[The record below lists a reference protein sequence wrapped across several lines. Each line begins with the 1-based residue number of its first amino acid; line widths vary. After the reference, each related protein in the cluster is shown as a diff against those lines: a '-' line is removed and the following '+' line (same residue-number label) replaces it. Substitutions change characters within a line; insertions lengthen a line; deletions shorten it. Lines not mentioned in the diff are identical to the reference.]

1 MNELQQLNESH
12 GLLLVFVNVLL
23 EQIGLPVPAYPTL
36 IVTGALAMQSK
47 PLLGAGV
54 LVAMVACLIA
64 DGLWY
69 WAGKRYGGVL
79 LKTICKISLSQDSC
93 VRQGLTVYERVGP
106 RAMLLSK
113 FLPGAGAL
121 VTTVAGMNATPVWVF
136 VRYSLAGSF
145 IWAGSA
151 LLLGMLF
158 SDALIP
164 MLDWLSGYIPI
175 AIVSVLAVL
184 GLFIG
189 WKYFKRRRLKT
200 RTARVPRITVPEL
213 LALRDT
219 DDAPV
224 VIDVRPSFHAAV
236 IEGIPGAVS
245 ISLEE
250 PIAPWIERL
259 GDVDMVFYCACP
271 NELSAALLAEK
282 LHAHG
287 LTGARRSSAGWMPG
301 RLRRCRLRCRA
312 ERRREFGIQPGVPA
326 GMRLMWERACSR
338 RVLQA
343 TDLC

>member
-54 LVAMVACLIA
+54 LVAMFACLIA
-64 DGLWY
+64 DTLWY
-69 WAGKRYGGVL
+69 FAGKRYGGVL
-79 LKTICKISLSQDSC
+79 LKSICKISLSQDTC
-93 VRQGLTVYERVGP
+93 IRQGLNVYDRVGP

-121 VTTVAGMNATPVWVF
+121 VTTVAGMNATPF
-136 VRYSLAGSF
+136 ALFMRYSLAGSF

-158 SDALIP
+158 TDAIIP
-164 MLDWLSGYIPI
+164 LLSWLTGYLPV
-175 AIVSVLAVL
+175 AIGGVLAAL
-184 GLFIG
+184 ALFIG
-189 WKYFKRRRLKT
+189 WKYWKRRRLMK
-200 RTARVPRITVPEL
+200 RTSKVPRITVPQL

-219 DDAPV
+219 DNAPV
-224 VIDVRPSFHAAV
+224 IIDVRPKFHTAV
-236 IEGIPGAVS
+236 VDGIPGAVS

-250 PIAPWIERL
+250 PLDPWVEQL
-259 GDVDMVFYCACP
+259 GNVDMVFYCACP

-282 LHAHG
+282 MRARG
-287 LTGARRSSAGWMPG
+287 LTRGKALVGGLDAWRDAQTEQDTPG
-301 RLRRCRLRCRA
+301 EA
-312 ERRREFGIQPGVPA
+312 
-326 GMRLMWERACSR
+326 
-338 RVLQA
+338 A
-343 TDLC
+343 TA

>member
-54 LVAMVACLIA
+54 LVAMLACLIA
-64 DGLWY
+64 DALWY
-69 WAGKRYGGVL
+69 WAGKRYGSVL
-79 LKTICKISLSQDSC
+79 LKSICKISLSQDTC
-93 VRQGLTVYERVGP
+93 IRQGLNVYERVGP

-121 VTTVAGMNATPVWVF
+121 VTTVAGMNATPFAVF
-136 VRYSLAGSF
+136 MRYSLAGSF

-164 MLDWLSGYIPI
+164 LLDWLSGYLPI
-175 AIVSVLAVL
+175 AICAVL
-184 GLFIG
+184 GLLGVFIA
-189 WKYFKRRRLKT
+189 WKYWKRRRLQA
-200 RTARVPRITVPEL
+200 RTARVPRITVPQL
-213 LALRDT
+213 LALRDS
-219 DDAPV
+219 DQAPV
-224 VIDVRPSFHAAV
+224 IIDVRPRFHTAV
-236 IEGIPGAVS
+236 VEGIPGAVS

-250 PIAPWIERL
+250 PLEPWL
-259 GDVDMVFYCACP
+259 DQLNDVDMVFYCACP

-282 LHAHG
+282 LHARG
-287 LTGARRSSAGWMPG
+287 LTRGKALVGGLDAW
-301 RLRRCRLRCRA
+301 
-312 ERRREFGIQPGVPA
+312 REAQVAASDPPVKA
-326 GMRLMWERACSR
+326 
-338 RVLQA
+338 A
-343 TDLC
+343 TA

>member
-54 LVAMVACLIA
+54 LIAMLACLIA
-64 DGLWY
+64 DTLWY
-69 WAGKRYGGVL
+69 FAGKRYGSVL
-79 LKTICKISLSQDSC
+79 LKSICKISLSQDTC
-93 VRQGLTVYERVGP
+93 IRQGLNIYDRVGP

-121 VTTVAGMNATPVWVF
+121 VTTVAGMNATPF
-136 VRYSLAGSF
+136 ALFMRYSLAGSF

-158 SDALIP
+158 TDAIIP
-164 MLDWLSGYIPI
+164 LLSWLTGYLPV
-175 AIVSVLAVL
+175 AIVAVLVAL

-189 WKYFKRRRLKT
+189 WKYWKRRRLMV
-200 RTARVPRITVPEL
+200 RTAKVPRITVPQL

-224 VIDVRPSFHAAV
+224 IIDVRPKFHTAV
-236 IEGIPGAVS
+236 VEGIPGALS

-250 PIAPWIERL
+250 PLDPWVQQL

-282 LHAHG
+282 LRARG
-287 LTGARRSSAGWMPG
+287 LTRGKALVGGLDAWRDAQGEQDAPG
-301 RLRRCRLRCRA
+301 QTA
-312 ERRREFGIQPGVPA
+312 A
-326 GMRLMWERACSR
+326 A
-338 RVLQA
+338 
-343 TDLC
+343 

>member
-54 LVAMVACLIA
+54 LVAMLACLIA
-64 DGLWY
+64 DALWY
-69 WAGKRYGGVL
+69 WAGKRYGSVL
-79 LKTICKISLSQDSC
+79 LKSICKISLSQDTC
-93 VRQGLTVYERVGP
+93 IRQGLNVYERVGP

-121 VTTVAGMNATPVWVF
+121 VTTVAGMNATPF
-136 VRYSLAGSF
+136 ALFMRYSLAGSF

-164 MLDWLSGYIPI
+164 LLDWLSGYLPI
-175 AIVSVLAVL
+175 AIGAVL
-184 GLFIG
+184 GLLGVFIA
-189 WKYFKRRRLKT
+189 WKYWKRRRLQA
-200 RTARVPRITVPEL
+200 RTARVPRITVPQL
-213 LALRDT
+213 LALRDS
-219 DDAPV
+219 DQAPV
-224 VIDVRPSFHAAV
+224 IIDVRPRFHTAV
-236 IEGIPGAVS
+236 VEGIPGAVS

-250 PIAPWIERL
+250 PLEPWL
-259 GDVDMVFYCACP
+259 DQLDDVDMVFYCACP

-282 LHAHG
+282 LHARG
-287 LTGARRSSAGWMPG
+287 LTRGKALVGGLDAW
-301 RLRRCRLRCRA
+301 
-312 ERRREFGIQPGVPA
+312 REAQVAASDPPVKA
-326 GMRLMWERACSR
+326 
-338 RVLQA
+338 A
-343 TDLC
+343 TA

>member
-54 LVAMVACLIA
+54 LVAMLACLIA
-64 DGLWY
+64 DALWY
-69 WAGKRYGGVL
+69 WAGKRYGSVL
-79 LKTICKISLSQDSC
+79 LKSICKISLSQDTC
-93 VRQGLTVYERVGP
+93 IRQGLNVYERVGP

-121 VTTVAGMNATPVWVF
+121 VTTVAGMNATPFAVF
-136 VRYSLAGSF
+136 MRYSLAGSF

-164 MLDWLSGYIPI
+164 LLDWLSGYLPI
-175 AIVSVLAVL
+175 AIGAVL
-184 GLFIG
+184 GLLGVFIA
-189 WKYFKRRRLKT
+189 WKYWKRRRLQA
-200 RTARVPRITVPEL
+200 RTARVPRITVPQL
-213 LALRDT
+213 LALRDS
-219 DDAPV
+219 DQAPV
-224 VIDVRPSFHAAV
+224 IIDVRPRFHTAV
-236 IEGIPGAVS
+236 VEGIPGAVS

-250 PIAPWIERL
+250 PLEPWL
-259 GDVDMVFYCACP
+259 DQLDDVDMVFYCACP

-282 LHAHG
+282 LHARG
-287 LTGARRSSAGWMPG
+287 LTRGKALVGGLDAWREAQVAASDPPG
-301 RLRRCRLRCRA
+301 KA
-312 ERRREFGIQPGVPA
+312 
-326 GMRLMWERACSR
+326 
-338 RVLQA
+338 A
-343 TDLC
+343 TA

>member
-54 LVAMVACLIA
+54 LIAMLACLIA
-64 DGLWY
+64 DTLWY
-69 WAGKRYGGVL
+69 LAGKRYGSVL
-79 LKTICKISLSQDSC
+79 LKSICKISLSQDTC
-93 VRQGLTVYERVGP
+93 IRQGLTVYDRVGP

-121 VTTVAGMNATPVWVF
+121 VTTVAGMNATPF
-136 VRYSLAGSF
+136 ALFMRYSLAGSF

-158 SDALIP
+158 TDAIIP
-164 MLDWLSGYIPI
+164 LL
-175 AIVSVLAVL
+175 SVLASYLPLAIGGVL
-184 GLFIG
+184 AALVLFIG
-189 WKYFKRRRLKT
+189 WKYWKRRRLIV
-200 RTARVPRITVPEL
+200 RTAKVPRITVAQL

-224 VIDVRPSFHAAV
+224 IIDVRPTFHTAV
-236 IEGIPGAVS
+236 VEGIPGAKS

-250 PIAPWIERL
+250 PLDPWIEQL

-282 LHAHG
+282 LRARG
-287 LTGARRSSAGWMPG
+287 LTRGKALVGGLDAW
-301 RLRRCRLRCRA
+301 
-312 ERRREFGIQPGVPA
+312 REAHSEQDAPEQTAVA
-326 GMRLMWERACSR
+326 
-338 RVLQA
+338 
-343 TDLC
+343 

>member
-54 LVAMVACLIA
+54 LVAMFACLIA

-79 LKTICKISLSQDSC
+79 LKSICKISLSQDTC
-93 VRQGLTVYERVGP
+93 IRQGLTVYDRVGP

-121 VTTVAGMNATPVWVF
+121 VTTVAGMNGTPLAIF
-136 VRYSLAGSF
+136 MRYSLAGSF

-158 SDALIP
+158 TDAIIP
-164 MLDWLSGYIPI
+164 LLGWLTGYLPL
-175 AIVSVLAVL
+175 AIGGVLAAFA
-184 GLFIG
+184 LFLG
-189 WKYFKRRRLKT
+189 WKYWKRRRLLA
-200 RTARVPRITVPEL
+200 RTSQVPRISVPQL

-219 DDAPV
+219 VDAPV
-224 VIDVRPSFHAAV
+224 IIDVRPTFHTAV

-250 PIAPWIERL
+250 PLEPWVEKL

-271 NELSAALLAEK
+271 NELSAALLAQK

-287 LTGARRSSAGWMPG
+287 LTRGKALVGGLDAWRNAQIEPDAAG
-301 RLRRCRLRCRA
+301 
-312 ERRREFGIQPGVPA
+312 ET
-326 GMRLMWERACSR
+326 
-338 RVLQA
+338 A
-343 TDLC
+343 TA

>member
-54 LVAMVACLIA
+54 LVAMFACLIA
-64 DGLWY
+64 DTLWY
-69 WAGKRYGGVL
+69 FAGKRYGGVL
-79 LKTICKISLSQDSC
+79 LKSICKISLSQDTC
-93 VRQGLTVYERVGP
+93 IRQGLNVYDRVGP

-121 VTTVAGMNATPVWVF
+121 VTTVAGMNATPF
-136 VRYSLAGSF
+136 ALFMRYSLAGSF

-158 SDALIP
+158 TDAIIP
-164 MLDWLSGYIPI
+164 LLGWLTGYLPL
-175 AIVSVLAVL
+175 AIGSVLLAL

-189 WKYFKRRRLKT
+189 WKYWKRRRLMK
-200 RTARVPRITVPEL
+200 RTSKVPRITVPQL

-219 DDAPV
+219 DDMPLI
-224 VIDVRPSFHAAV
+224 IDVRPKFHTAV
-236 IEGIPGAVS
+236 VEGIPGALS

-250 PIAPWIERL
+250 PLDPWL
-259 GDVDMVFYCACP
+259 DQLSDVDMVFYCACP

-282 LHAHG
+282 LRARG
-287 LTGARRSSAGWMPG
+287 LTRGKALIGGLDAWREAHPDQDIPG
-301 RLRRCRLRCRA
+301 
-312 ERRREFGIQPGVPA
+312 
-326 GMRLMWERACSR
+326 
-338 RVLQA
+338 QA
-343 TDLC
+343 ATA

>member
-54 LVAMVACLIA
+54 LIAMLACLIA
-64 DGLWY
+64 DSLWY
-69 WAGKRYGGVL
+69 LAGKRYGAVL
-79 LKTICKISLSQDSC
+79 LKSICKISLSQDTC
-93 VRQGLTVYERVGP
+93 IRQGLNVYDRVGP

-121 VTTVAGMNATPVWVF
+121 VTTVAGMNATPF
-136 VRYSLAGSF
+136 ALFMRYSLAGSF

-158 SDALIP
+158 TDAIIP
-164 MLDWLSGYIPI
+164 VLSWLTGYLPV
-175 AIVSVLAVL
+175 AIGGVLLAL

-189 WKYFKRRRLKT
+189 WKYWKRRRLAR
-200 RTARVPRITVPEL
+200 RTAKIPRITVPQL

-219 DDAPV
+219 DEPPV
-224 VIDVRPSFHAAV
+224 IIDVRPTFHTHV
-236 IEGIPGAVS
+236 VDGIPGAIS

-250 PIAPWIERL
+250 PLDPWVEQL
-259 GDVDMVFYCACP
+259 TDVDMVFYCACP
-271 NELSAALLAEK
+271 NELSAALLAER
-282 LHAHG
+282 LRARG
-287 LTGARRSSAGWMPG
+287 LTRGKALVGGLDAWRE
-301 RLRRCRLRCRA
+301 A
-312 ERRREFGIQPGVPA
+312 EGEPA
-326 GMRLMWERACSR
+326 LVDKPA
-338 RVLQA
+338 A
-343 TDLC
+343 A

>member
-54 LVAMVACLIA
+54 LVAMLACLIA
-64 DGLWY
+64 DALWY
-69 WAGKRYGGVL
+69 WAGKRYGSVL
-79 LKTICKISLSQDSC
+79 LKSICKISLSQDTC
-93 VRQGLTVYERVGP
+93 IRQGLNVYERVGP

-121 VTTVAGMNATPVWVF
+121 VTTVAGMNATPF
-136 VRYSLAGSF
+136 ALFMRYSLAGSF

-164 MLDWLSGYIPI
+164 LLDWLSGYLPI
-175 AIVSVLAVL
+175 AICAVL
-184 GLFIG
+184 GLLGVFIA
-189 WKYFKRRRLKT
+189 WKYWKRRRLQA
-200 RTARVPRITVPEL
+200 RTARVPRITVPQL
-213 LALRDT
+213 LALRDS
-219 DDAPV
+219 DQAPV
-224 VIDVRPSFHAAV
+224 IIDVRPRFHTAV
-236 IEGIPGAVS
+236 VEGIPGAVS

-250 PIAPWIERL
+250 PLEPWL
-259 GDVDMVFYCACP
+259 DQLDDVDMVFYCACP

-282 LHAHG
+282 LHARG
-287 LTGARRSSAGWMPG
+287 LTRGKALVGGLDAW
-301 RLRRCRLRCRA
+301 
-312 ERRREFGIQPGVPA
+312 REAQVAAPDPPVKA
-326 GMRLMWERACSR
+326 
-338 RVLQA
+338 A
-343 TDLC
+343 TA

>member
-54 LVAMVACLIA
+54 LVAMLACLIA
-64 DGLWY
+64 DALWY
-69 WAGKRYGGVL
+69 WAGKRYGSVL
-79 LKTICKISLSQDSC
+79 LKSICKISLSQDTC
-93 VRQGLTVYERVGP
+93 IRQGLNVYERVGP

-121 VTTVAGMNATPVWVF
+121 VTTVAGMNATPFAVF
-136 VRYSLAGSF
+136 IRYSLAGSF

-164 MLDWLSGYIPI
+164 LLDWLSGYLPI
-175 AIVSVLAVL
+175 AIGAVL
-184 GLFIG
+184 GLLGVFIA
-189 WKYFKRRRLKT
+189 WKYWKRRRLQA
-200 RTARVPRITVPEL
+200 RTARVPRITVPQL
-213 LALRDT
+213 LALRDS
-219 DDAPV
+219 DQAPV
-224 VIDVRPSFHAAV
+224 IIDVRPRFHTAV
-236 IEGIPGAVS
+236 VEGIPGAVS

-250 PIAPWIERL
+250 PLEPWL
-259 GDVDMVFYCACP
+259 DQLDDVDMVFYCACP

-282 LHAHG
+282 LHARG
-287 LTGARRSSAGWMPG
+287 LTRGKALVGGLDAW
-301 RLRRCRLRCRA
+301 
-312 ERRREFGIQPGVPA
+312 REAQVAASDPPVKA
-326 GMRLMWERACSR
+326 
-338 RVLQA
+338 A
-343 TDLC
+343 TA